1 MRKLLKIALFLFFI
15 IHEIDAQDD
24 YLYFVNEA
32 NEAMYSRLNII
43 DNARNELFI
52 SYYIFGNDDLSLLF
66 LAILLDKKAKNPDL
80 DIRILLD
87 AGGCRIDRKYL
98 YYCEQKGIEIREFHA
113 IPKLMVPFKSISI
126 KKFLSALQNF
136 NMRMHDKFIIAD
148 TIAFITGGR
157 NIENTYYGM
166 SGRNFNDRD
175 IYFYSKSLTTDV
187 RHYYLKLWN
196 SKYVQKI
203 TYFSKHKNSKRFK
216 SAETELSKKI
226 DVIKRN
232 RENYEI
238 LYKGFH
244 PERIGLP
251 FKRAVFL
258 SSYDQRTDAL
268 NPVYLSTSLANLMF
282 KVNKSVL
289 IQTPY
294 LLPTKHL
301 YNLMEYLTKRGVK
314 IEFVTNS
321 NCSTDVMPISAAYDN
336 QKRKFE
342 KLGIDIY
349 ESVGPDYLHSKS
361 GVFDDKIALVGSY
374 NLDPRSAAINT
385 ELVFVIE
392 DEMIAMKLKEI
403 ILNDIKNSVK
413 VEKNSENSFG
423 GYYGCHKTEK
433 EMMTYMFF
441 RILTRIKLFYNQL

>member
-1 MRKLLKIALFLFFI
+1 MGKFLKIALFLFFI
-15 IHEIDAQDD
+15 VHEIGAQDD
-24 YLYFVNEA
+24 YLYFVNET

-43 DNARNELFI
+43 DNARKELFI
-52 SYYIFGNDDLSLLF
+52 SYYIFGNDDLSLFF

-80 DIRILLD
+80 DIKILLD
-87 AGGCRIDRKYL
+87 AGGCRIDRQYL
-98 YYCEQKGIEIREFHA
+98 NYCEQKGIEIREFHA
-113 IPKLMVPFKSISI
+113 IPKLMVPFKNISI

-175 IYFYSKSLTTDV
+175 VYFYSKSLTTDV
-187 RHYYLKLWN
+187 RQYYLKLWN

-203 TYFSKHKNSKRFK
+203 TYFNKHKNSKSFK
-216 SAETELSKKI
+216 SVETELSKKI
-226 DVIKRN
+226 EAIKRN
-232 RENYEI
+232 REYYEI

-244 PERIGLP
+244 PKKIGLP
-251 FKRAVFL
+251 FKKAVFL
-258 SSYDQRTDAL
+258 SSYDQRNDAL
-268 NPVYLSTSLANLMF
+268 NPVYLSTSLANLLF

-294 LLPTKHL
+294 LLPNKHL
-301 YNLMEYLTKRGVK
+301 YNLMEHLIKKGVK

-374 NLDPRSAAINT
+374 NLDPRSAVINT
-385 ELVFVIE
+385 ELVFVVE
-392 DEMIAMKLKEI
+392 DETIALKLKEI
-403 ILNDIKNSVK
+403 ILHDIKNSVK

-433 EMMTYMFF
+433 EMMIYMFF